1 MIYADGKE
9 LYYDFLL
16 SDFWIELSRL
26 KRKLVSKCERC
37 GSDNRLQAHH
47 LRYPDNWFDTKLS
60 DLKVLCREC
69 HEKEHGISHVKDVDL
84 AIDDTQIPE
93 HAFIKEDPWA
103 FITCRKDVERLRSR
117 LKIDRKT
124 YEMLRERFPKM
135 QKLRP
140 MFRRSKRKKKQQF
153 RPFTKARGLNF
164 HTRPNWVNRGTS
176 SN

>member
-69 HEKEHGISHVKDVDL
+69 HEKEHGIS
-84 AIDDTQIPE
+84 TENQPE
-93 HAFIKEDPWA
+93 PKVSESEKEQLW
-103 FITCRKDVERLRSR
+103 RLYNNNP
-117 LKIDRKT
+117 KT
-124 YEMLRERFPKM
+124 IFPKKKNHKKHKKHHRRFHRNKSRAVRAGNFLVRIDG
-135 QKLRP
+135 KLVYEPR
-140 MFRRSKRKKKQQF
+140 F
-153 RPFTKARGLNF
+153 
-164 HTRPNWVNRGTS
+164 
-176 SN
+176 